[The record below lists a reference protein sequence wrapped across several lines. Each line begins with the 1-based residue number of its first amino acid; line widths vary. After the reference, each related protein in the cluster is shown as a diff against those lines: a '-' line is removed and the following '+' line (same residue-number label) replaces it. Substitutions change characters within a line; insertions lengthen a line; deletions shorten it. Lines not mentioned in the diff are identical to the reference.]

1 MKPRFEPRD
10 EEFTNLLNKANELA
24 SKVEKAKADRSSQ
37 PEYKAKEGSEQGYEF
52 MTQSAGKD
60 NVRNQGFST
69 NNHLIESK
77 DVPNK
82 GAISEVS
89 KILDK
94 PTQYPDAFD
103 DQTAYRINEKGGD
116 GPNLLKSAGG
126 NIQKYQDQQIKKS
139 IEMLSRR
146 IN

>member
-10 EEFTNLLNKANELA
+10 EDFTNLLNKANELA
-24 SKVEKAKADRSSQ
+24 GKVEKAKAKRSSQ

-94 PTQYPDAFD
+94 PTQYPDALD
-103 DQTAYRINEKGGD
+103 DTGYRINEEGGD
-116 GPNLLKSAGG
+116 GPDLLKSAGG
-126 NIQKYQDQQIKKS
+126 NVQKYQDQQIRKS
-139 IEMLSRR
+139 IETLSRR

>member
-10 EEFTNLLNKANELA
+10 EKFTEMLQKANELTD
-24 SKVEKAKADRSSQ
+24 KVEKATAKRSSQ
-37 PEYKAKEGSEQGYEF
+37 PEYTAKEGSEQGYEF

-69 NNHLIESK
+69 NNHLIESE
-77 DVPNK
+77 DVANK

-89 KILDK
+89 KVLDK

-116 GPNLLKSAGG
+116 GPDLLKSAGG
-126 NIQKYQDQQIKKS
+126 NVQKYQDQQIRKS
-139 IEMLSRR
+139 IETLSRR